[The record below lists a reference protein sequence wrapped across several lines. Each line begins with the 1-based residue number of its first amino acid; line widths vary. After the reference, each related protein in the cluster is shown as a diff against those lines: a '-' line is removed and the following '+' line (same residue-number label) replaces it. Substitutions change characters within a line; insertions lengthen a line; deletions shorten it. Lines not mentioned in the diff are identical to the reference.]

1 MHESLQDATSKLVK
15 CLRTFGE
22 TAHVVAHSLGGV
34 IAIEAL
40 ATAHGLPRGRVVLL
54 GCPVR
59 GSQAARA
66 IARWPIGMQVLG
78 SLAAA
83 ELCRSCER
91 RSPPDREVGVISGTR
106 SVGLGRLFAELPQ
119 PNDGTISVD
128 ETHLPGASARIV
140 LDVSHTGML
149 FSTAVAK
156 ATATF
161 LATGRFPADSN

>member
-1 MHESLQDATSKLVK
+1 MHESLQDAASKLVER
-15 CLRTFGE
+15 LRALGD

-40 ATAHGLPRGRVVLL
+40 ATARGLPPGRMVLL
-54 GCPVR
+54 GCPVQ
-59 GSQAARA
+59 GSRAARA
-66 IARWPIGMQVLG
+66 IARWPIGPQVLG
-78 SLAAA
+78 PLAAA

-91 RSPPDREVGVISGTR
+91 RSPPDRAVGVIAGTR
-106 SVGLGRLFAELPQ
+106 SVGLGRLFADLPQ

-128 ETHLPGASARIV
+128 ETQLPGASAQIV

-149 FSTAVAK
+149 LSTAVAK

-161 LATGRFPADSN
+161 LATGQFPADSS